1 MDPGKLKDG
10 NIYECTETLSV
21 GRYEYQ
27 GKEHELHKFIS
38 FISKQTIS
46 LSDHQVWLFIK
57 EESL

>member
-57 EESL
+57 E